1 MILGANDVLDSSY
14 ALSMNAGWHL
24 SQGLGHVNVVQR
36 VHHRHGAL
44 QRELRRQLGE
54 VHQRVDIHRLLAENL
69 ARIDHLVVESN
80 DGDTRFLIA
89 LHIIRQKES
98 DIHER
103 VLNRS
108 SASVLWQKGGMHV
121 DSTVLEAG
129 NDVRRNEIAKGGH
142 NAEVELLI
150 GDSLWR
156 LPLSQCVLPI
166 DHIEE

>member
-1 MILGANDVLDSSY
+1 MR
-14 ALSMNAGWHL
+14 
-24 SQGLGHVNVVQR
+24 QGLNHVNVVQR

-69 ARIDHLVVESN
+69 ARIDHLVIESN
-80 DGDTRFLIA
+80 DRDTRFLVTLYITW
-89 LHIIRQKES
+89 QKENN
-98 DIHER
+98 IHER

-108 SASVLWQKGGMHV
+108 SASVLRQKGGMHV
-121 DSTVLEAG
+121 DSSVLEAG

-142 NAEVELLI
+142 HTEVELLI
-150 GDSLWR
+150 GDGLWR

-166 DHIEE
+166 AHIEE

>member
-1 MILGANDVLDSSY
+1 M
-14 ALSMNAGWHL
+14 
-24 SQGLGHVNVVQR
+24 
-36 VHHRHGAL
+36 
-44 QRELRRQLGE
+44 
-54 VHQRVDIHRLLAENL
+54 HQRVDIHRLLAENL
-69 ARIDHLVVESN
+69 ARIDHLVVESD
-80 DGDTRFLIA
+80 DGDTRFLVTLYITW
-89 LHIIRQKES
+89 QKES

-108 SASVLWQKGGMHV
+108 SASVLWQQGGMHV
-121 DSTVLEAG
+121 DSTVLETG

-142 NAEVELLI
+142 HAEVELLI

>member
-1 MILGANDVLDSSY
+1 MHF
-14 ALSMNAGWHL
+14 GWHL
-24 SQGLGHVNVVQR
+24 SQGLNHVNVVQR

-54 VHQRVDIHRLLAENL
+54 VHQRVDVHRFLAENL
-69 ARIDHLVVESN
+69 ARIDHLVVERD
-80 DGDTRFLIA
+80 DGDTRFLVS
-89 LHIIRQKES
+89 LHIIWQKES
-98 DIHER
+98 NIHER

-142 NAEVELLI
+142 HAEVELLI
-150 GDSLWR
+150 GNGLWR
-156 LPLSQCVLPI
+156 LPLSQRVLPI
-166 DHIEE
+166 IHFEKREATPSGE

>member
-1 MILGANDVLDSSY
+1 MR
-14 ALSMNAGWHL
+14 
-24 SQGLGHVNVVQR
+24 QGLDHVNVVQR
-36 VHHRHGAL
+36 VHHRHGSFK
-44 QRELRRQLGE
+44 RELRRQLGE
-54 VHQRVDIHRLLAENL
+54 VHQRVDVHRLLAENL

-89 LHIIRQKES
+89 LHMIRKKEN

-108 SASVLWQKGGMHV
+108 SASVLRQQGGMHV
-121 DSTVLEAG
+121 DSSVLETG

-142 NAEVELLI
+142 YAEVELLI